1 MLDRTG
7 EPCRS
12 VWAEENNNILWDFYI
27 VRGESTVVA
36 LAQGASEKDPAPR
49 GRAWAT
55 EGLLGAGQH
64 VPEHEQIGL
73 GMTLLLG
80 RCNVKRPLCFNKYH
94 LTGYSSFRDS
104 LDCLPLAAF
113 CTLQHAVS
121 PAA

>member
-49 GRAWAT
+49 GRAWRVSLVLDNMCQT
-55 EGLLGAGQH
+55 
-64 VPEHEQIGL
+64 EHEQIGL

-80 RCNVKRPLCFNKYH
+80 RCNVKHPL
-94 LTGYSSFRDS
+94 D
-104 LDCLPLAAF
+104 
-113 CTLQHAVS
+113 VS
-121 PAA
+121 TNIT